1 MRVMLAD
8 SHTQIRWALRTVI
21 EEEPGLTL
29 VGEVSEAQNLLS
41 QVQSLQP
48 DLILLEWELPG
59 RSNGFLAELLALNL
73 DSHVIVLSSQPEL
86 REAVLSAGAEAFVS
100 KADAPEQ
107 LLATLRNLVRQR
119 ERNALRSQA
128 SLSQSLAPPSAGH
141 SKGD

>member
-1 MRVMLAD
+1 MLAD

-59 RSNGFLAELLALNL
+59 RSNGFLAQLHALNL

-107 LLATLRNLVRQR
+107 LLATLRNLVRQK

>member
-59 RSNGFLAELLALNL
+59 RSNGFLAQLHALNL

-86 REAVLSAGAEAFVS
+86 RKAVLSAGAEAFVS